1 MINKASKVYGLTVKI
16 IRREARYGLGVVQGG
31 GWGLQGITT
40 KRGNE
45 HGER

>member
-1 MINKASKVYGLTVKI
+1 MINKACDLYGLTVKI
-16 IRREARYGLGVVQGG
+16 IRREARYGLGWVGRWLGVE
-31 GWGLQGITT
+31 GITT